1 MNVIGI
7 IAEYNPFHNG
17 HIYQIETIRAKY
29 PKARIV
35 ALMSG
40 SFTQRGCP
48 AILDKWQRASHAVL
62 RGIDLVLELPA
73 AFAVRSAQNFAHGGV
88 SLLSRLGV
96 VDGLAFGAESPLALL
111 QCAADSAKRSDVQE
125 LLHAYVQEG
134 HSYAAAL
141 SHAIAQSSGI
151 NEAFLKQ
158 PNNILALEYLRAL
171 NCCAASIE
179 PFAVARI
186 GAAYHDEELHDT
198 YASASSIRREIQ
210 TAAPRRNLL
219 AKVLPANSMEAL
231 FEAHT
236 EEAIPEINLLFR
248 PLLAQL
254 EHYTLENL
262 QEIYG
267 INEGFENRL
276 LHAASH
282 CLTMKDLLDECRSR
296 RHPQSRIQRLIF
308 HIMLHLRRQDI
319 HEFDENGP
327 LYARILAFNRA
338 GKSLLHEIKQRS
350 SLPLISKTSH
360 FLKDAALKYPPE
372 KRTTLENMLA
382 LDIHATEM
390 RRLCL
395 PQITKRGED
404 FQRSPLFI
412 SDKRKTPA

>member
-1 MNVIGI
+1 M
-7 IAEYNPFHNG
+7 
-17 HIYQIETIRAKY
+17 
-29 PKARIV
+29 
-35 ALMSG
+35 
-40 SFTQRGCP
+40 
-48 AILDKWQRASHAVL
+48 
-62 RGIDLVLELPA
+62 LELPA
-73 AFAVRSAQNFAHGGV
+73 AFAVRSAQDFAQGGV
-88 SLLSRLGV
+88 SLLSRLGI

-125 LLHAYVQEG
+125 LLHAYVQKG

-141 SHAIAQSSGI
+141 SHAIARSSGI

-171 NCCAASIE
+171 NCCVAPIE

-186 GAAYHDEELHDT
+186 GAAYHDEELHDA

-262 QEIYG
+262 QKIYG

-282 CLTMKDLLDECRSR
+282 CRTMKELLDECRSR

-319 HEFDENGP
+319 HAFDENGP

-338 GKSLLHEIKQRS
+338 GKSLLHEIKQKS

-372 KRTTLENMLA
+372 KRTALENMLA

>member
-1 MNVIGI
+1 
-7 IAEYNPFHNG
+7 
-17 HIYQIETIRAKY
+17 
-29 PKARIV
+29 
-35 ALMSG
+35 
-40 SFTQRGCP
+40 
-48 AILDKWQRASHAVL
+48 
-62 RGIDLVLELPA
+62 
-73 AFAVRSAQNFAHGGV
+73 
-88 SLLSRLGV
+88 LGV

-125 LLHAYVQEG
+125 LLHAYVQKG

-171 NCCAASIE
+171 NCCVTSIY

-254 EHYTLENL
+254 EHYTLEDL

-276 LHAASH
+276 LRAASH
-282 CLTMKDLLDECRSR
+282 CRTMKELLDECHSR

-319 HEFDENGP
+319 HEFDKNGP
-327 LYARILAFNRA
+327 LA
-338 GKSLLHEIKQRS
+338 GLMTVTGEEDLMIITNTGVIIRTSVANISQTGRS
-350 SLPLISKTSH
+350 TMGVKVMRLDQNAQIVTFTSVEADD
-360 FLKDAALKYPPE
+360 KEDVAE
-372 KRTTLENMLA
+372 EEN
-382 LDIHATEM
+382 E
-390 RRLCL
+390 
-395 PQITKRGED
+395 
-404 FQRSPLFI
+404 S
-412 SDKRKTPA
+412 